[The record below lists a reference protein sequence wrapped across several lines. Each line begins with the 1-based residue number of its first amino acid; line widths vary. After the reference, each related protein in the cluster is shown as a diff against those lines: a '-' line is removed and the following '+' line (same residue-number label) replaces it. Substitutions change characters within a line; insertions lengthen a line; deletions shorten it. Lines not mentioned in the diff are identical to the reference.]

1 MDEQAVILFFL
12 IIGTAATLFL
22 YFWKAKKQIEYRGD
36 ERWEAVQNKANRVAN
51 FSNYLLIV
59 FLIVVDAVVT
69 HLDVQLTFSLN
80 RVSIYAILFIAFRNI
95 LELSALQYFDRQL

>member
-1 MDEQAVILFFL
+1 M
-12 IIGTAATLFL
+12 
-22 YFWKAKKQIEYRGD
+22 
-36 ERWEAVQNKANRVAN
+36 
-51 FSNYLLIV
+51 IV

>member
-1 MDEQAVILFFL
+1 MDEQAVILFFI

-36 ERWEAVQNKANRVAN
+36 ERWEAVQNKANRAAN

-69 HLDVQLTFSLN
+69 HLDVQLTFSF
-80 RVSIYAILFIAFRNI
+80 YAILFIAFRNI

>member
-1 MDEQAVILFFL
+1 MSRLLFC
-12 IIGTAATLFL
+12 
-22 YFWKAKKQIEYRGD
+22 
-36 ERWEAVQNKANRVAN
+36 
-51 FSNYLLIV
+51 FSLLLALQQRC
-59 FLIVVDAVVT
+59 FFTAVVT